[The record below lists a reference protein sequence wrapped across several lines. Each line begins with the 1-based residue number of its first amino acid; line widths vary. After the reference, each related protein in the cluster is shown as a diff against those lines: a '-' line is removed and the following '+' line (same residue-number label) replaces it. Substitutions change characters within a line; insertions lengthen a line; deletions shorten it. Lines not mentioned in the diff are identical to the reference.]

1 MYSPSVRLWRYTVFV
16 PERWCAVT
24 VRDRQGIPHTIEVL
38 VRSTYHAAALFMG
51 KARGKS
57 PGQNL
62 PLPEGRTI
70 FEVRLIWEE
79 RIYRVLGER
88 VERWANE
95 EARKH
100 HDEVYERINRRRS
113 RGQRG

>member
-1 MYSPSVRLWRYTVFV
+1 MA
-16 PERWCAVT
+16 ERWCAVT
-24 VRDRQGIPHTIEVL
+24 VRDRTGVPHTIEVL
-38 VRSTYHAAALFMG
+38 ARSTYHAAALFIA

-62 PLPEGRTI
+62 PLPDGNTI
-70 FEVRLIWEE
+70 FEVRLIGGE

-95 EARKH
+95 QARKQQH
-100 HDEVYERINRRRS
+100 EEVYERISRRMS
-113 RGQRG
+113 SSQRG

>member
-1 MYSPSVRLWRYTVFV
+1 V

-24 VRDRQGIPHTIEVL
+24 VRDSQGVPHTVEVL
-38 VRSTYHAAALFMG
+38 ARSTYHAAALFIG

-62 PLPEGRTI
+62 PLPDGKTI
-70 FEVRLIWEE
+70 FEVRLIGEE

-88 VERWANE
+88 AERWVNE
-95 EARKH
+95 EARKQL
-100 HDEVYERINRRRS
+100 DEVYERINRRRS
-113 RGQRG
+113 RSQRG